1 MPAKPFH
8 PKTPLVLIVILIP
21 TILSLACSRSALPED
36 EATWR
41 VPGSSQPT
49 VASSTQLPNLLA
61 LLPPTRPPGAP
72 VFTPTPDIP
81 HAVPSPRTDKEQ
93 YVVQY
98 GDTLGTIAEQYNLTQ
113 EQIMQANQ
121 LLDPNMLSVGEQIS
135 IPIAI
140 PEGNSPEFKIIP
152 DSELVYGP
160 SSALFDINTFVK
172 SKGGYLTTYQEEV
185 SDKVLSG
192 AEVVMRVA
200 QDYSVNPRLLLA
212 ILQYQSKWV
221 TKLNPKANTLDY
233 PLGLR
238 EPQRAGLYHQLTWA
252 ANQLNRGYYLWR
264 VNGAS
269 TWLLADGQV
278 VPVSATINAG
288 TAGVQNLL
296 GQLYGRSE
304 WENAVTGEG
313 LYATFNELF
322 GVPFDQAI
330 EPLVPPQLK
339 SPALQLPFEPEKVWS
354 FTSGPHAGWDSGSAW
369 AALDFAPPG
378 EARGCVISDDWVVA
392 VGNGIIVRT
401 GEGEVIQ
408 DLDIPG
414 DLPMDG
420 YEQTG
425 WVVLYMHI
433 DTQDRIQPGTYL
445 KAGER
450 IGRPSCEGGI
460 SNGTHLHLARR
471 YNGEWI
477 SADQNLPFILD
488 NWVSSGGGV
497 EYDGYLERSGKRI
510 EAEEFET
517 TENDIQR

>member
-1 MPAKPFH
+1 MSAKSFH
-8 PKTPLVLIVILIP
+8 QKTLQLFIP
-21 TILSLACSRSALPED
+21 IFLLASLSLACARSALPED
-36 EATWR
+36 DATWR
-41 VPGSSQPT
+41 VPGIQPT
-49 VASSTQLPNLLA
+49 AALVTQSPNLLS

-72 VFTPTPDIP
+72 ILTPTPDIP

-93 YVVQY
+93 YMVQY

-113 EQIMQANQ
+113 EQLMEANQ
-121 LLDPNMLSVGEQIS
+121 IIDPNMLAVGQEIS
-135 IPIAI
+135 IPVSI
-140 PEGNSPEFKIIP
+140 PEGSSPEFKIIP

-160 SSALFDINTFVK
+160 SSALFDTKAFVK
-172 SKGGYLTTYQEEV
+172 SKGGYLVTYQEEV

-192 AEVVMRVA
+192 ADIVLRVA

-212 ILQYQSKWV
+212 ILEYQCKWV

-238 EPQRAGLYHQLTWA
+238 EPQKAGLYHQLAWA

-288 TAGVQNLL
+288 TAGLQNLF
-296 GQLYGRSE
+296 GQLYGRNE
-304 WENAVTGEG
+304 WETAVTENGI
-313 LYATFNELF
+313 YATFNDLF
-322 GVPFDQAI
+322 GFPFDQAV

-354 FTSGPHAGWDSGSAW
+354 FTGGPHAGWDSGSAW

-378 EARGCVISDDWVVA
+378 DARGCVISDDWVVA
-392 VGNGIIVRT
+392 VGDGLIIRT
-401 GEGEVIQ
+401 GEGVVIQ
-408 DLDIPG
+408 DLDVPG
-414 DLPMDG
+414 DLPSDG

-425 WVVLYMHI
+425 WVILYMHI
-433 DTQDRIQPGTYL
+433 DTQDRVQPGTYV

-450 IGRPSCEGGI
+450 IGHPSCEGGI
-460 SNGTHLHLARR
+460 SNGTHVHLARR

-477 SADQNLPFILD
+477 PADQNLPFILD
-488 NWVSSGGGV
+488 NWVSSGTGV
-497 EYDGYLERSGKRI
+497 EYDGVLERNGKRV
-510 EAEEFET
+510 EAEELET
-517 TENDIQR
+517 DENDIQR